1 MHDSRAP
8 SLLLLLL
15 LLFTVY
21 CVLCTVPGSRAVELP
36 CVGDALRM
44 TAKPVPGESL
54 ALGHSS
60 SSSGSTGMAAMS
72 DLHGGEKL
80 VSSVPHACNA
90 QASATD

>member
-1 MHDSRAP
+1 MY
-8 SLLLLLL
+8 
-15 LLFTVY
+15 T
-21 CVLCTVPGSRAVELP
+21 RAVELP

-72 DLHGGEKL
+72 DLIHGEKL
-80 VSSVPHACNA
+80 VSSVSHACSM
-90 QASATD
+90 QGTD

>member
-60 SSSGSTGMAAMS
+60 SGSTGMAAMS

-80 VSSVPHACNA
+80 VSSVSHAMPCNA
-90 QASATD
+90 QTSATD